1 MTDQLTENL
10 TSDPAQHRSTR
21 PAPKPKP
28 KTKMLNK
35 LLMCR
40 TGAIIVQIQRQLGW
54 QPHTIRAAILRLWSL
69 GVPAELDRSC
79 RVARYRILPE
89 ERQ

>member
-10 TSDPAQHRSTR
+10 TSDPAQHRSAR

-28 KTKMLNK
+28 KTKMLSK
-35 LLMCR
+35 LLVCR
-40 TGAIIVQIQRQLGW
+40 TGAIIVQIQR
-54 QPHTIRAAILRLWSL
+54 QPHTIRAAILRLWSS

-79 RVARYRILPE
+79 RVARYRILPV